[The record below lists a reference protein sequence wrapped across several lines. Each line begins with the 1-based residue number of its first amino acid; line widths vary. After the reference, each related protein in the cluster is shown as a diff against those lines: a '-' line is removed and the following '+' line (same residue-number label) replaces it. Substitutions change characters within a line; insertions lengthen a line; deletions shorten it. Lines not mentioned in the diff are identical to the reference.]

1 MGKRNVKLVSMPPEY
16 KHKIKQGAK
25 ILGISESEF
34 IRRAVDDYLAKLGL
48 PIIPSLDNQDHI
60 ERSGVL
66 KV

>member
-25 ILGISESEF
+25 TLGISESEF
-34 IRRAVDDYLAKLGL
+34 IRRAIDEYLVKLGL
-48 PIIPSLDNQDHI
+48 PVIPSLDNQDHL
-60 ERSGVL
+60 ERSSVL